1 MILLDTNVV
10 SEVMKARPGKAV
22 LAWLNSQE
30 SEKLYVSAIT
40 MGEITYG
47 LRILPDGKRR
57 SELRERF
64 EQFIGQGFDQRVLAY
79 DESAARLY
87 GTLMGDRKELGR
99 PSSIPDGQIAAIARR
114 DRLAVAT
121 RNVLDF
127 ESCGIEVVN
136 PFEFRL

>member
-1 MILLDTNVV
+1 MVCVSCLMANADQSSANDSNSSLAKALISACSPTTN
-10 SEVMKARPGKAV
+10 P
-22 LAWLNSQE
+22 Q
-30 SEKLYVSAIT
+30 
-40 MGEITYG
+40 
-47 LRILPDGKRR
+47 P
-57 SELRERF
+57 
-64 EQFIGQGFDQRVLAY
+64 
-79 DESAARLY
+79 RLY